1 MGYKYCKE
9 GHIMDRSWKICPVC
23 LAPLCGWL
31 AELNEGGIKK
41 YYTIHEGRSFIGS
54 GAACEIRILNADLA
68 RQDAFINIEDG
79 ICTFVDMG
87 TGAAVEINN
96 VSVTKTTVIDGD
108 ILKLGTKE
116 FIIKLL

>member
-1 MGYKYCKE
+1 
-9 GHIMDRSWKICPVC
+9 MDRSWKICPVC

-54 GAACEIRILNADLA
+54 GADCEIRILNADLA
-68 RQDAFINIEDG
+68 RQHAFINIEDG